1 MQLRELAE
9 RARKSF
15 LLHDLENAE
24 NFVLQMAEQ
33 APDHPGI
40 FLFLGNIYTAMEKF
54 NKAIQAYQQSI
65 ELDPD
70 NPEAHNNIGIVYR
83 REENFPAAVGALEQ
97 ARKLA
102 PQRADIWYNLAN
114 VYKQMEDPDE
124 AEVYYRKALELN
136 PNLTRAF
143 NNLGNLYETRG
154 MHDEAKELYHR
165 GLKNDPNNPTLS
177 YNLGITYQSMGN
189 AVEAIRSYR
198 QALRSRPN
206 WVDGLN
212 NLGIL
217 LEETGEYEEA
227 RQMLESALKVD
238 ATNPRI
244 RNNLGVVLGAIG
256 DHEKAREYLQQAV
269 NADPT
274 YTTAYINLS
283 TELEELNDVDAA
295 WKELQRIKKEESS
308 NLEIREKIARLAV
321 KTGRNKQAQEEI
333 RFILDH
339 NPKAGF
345 AWSLLGDLSLATGN
359 RTKAREAYSRAIGLA
374 PEDTDTAL
382 NLALLYKE
390 LKEYN
395 QAIAVV
401 SGILGRNP
409 RHSGARLLLG
419 KLYLYENLYSEALSI
434 LTSLYEDFP
443 YDEELLETL
452 IRAHRGAGNREEAL
466 RITEELINLQGQRDE
481 TLDLDKLEQT
491 LALYEE
497 TVEAYADEHERRWEA
512 NLRQLMNSTDTEA
525 EPEEVREED
534 SLFFDTIPDLDQPA
548 EIIDVGGIEPVI
560 VINEDEERLRLK
572 EMEEEILSP
581 PLEEEKDE
589 EESAPGPAPAAPV
602 SAKNEESGF
611 PGTINV
617 NVQNPPPT
625 NRIELGLLP
634 IPGMRTRIRRYFSRK
649 SRGGGEEMEEI
660 LPEEEE
666 TPADLL
672 RYLEDLTEFLPEDK
686 RRDFEQSEM
695 RLRME
700 ALLDRLEGRP
710 SLRQQAAGFEAE
722 PEQDSREISLNP
734 NSISSTLSFMGDLST
749 YLPDPD
755 IGVALHHKIADIL
768 KTMKRDSHGNT

>member
-1 MQLRELAE
+1 MQLRELAD
-9 RARKSF
+9 RARKAF
-15 LLHDLENAE
+15 LLRDLETSE
-24 NFVLQMAEQ
+24 QFVLQMADQ
-33 APDHPGI
+33 APGHPGI

-124 AEVYYRKALELN
+124 AEVYYRKALELD

-154 MHDEAKELYHR
+154 MHDQAKELYRR

-177 YNLGITYQSMGN
+177 YNLGITYQSMGK
-189 AVEAIRSYR
+189 APEAIRSYR

-238 ATNPRI
+238 SSNPRI
-244 RNNLGVVLGAIG
+244 KNNLGVVLGAIG

-269 NADPT
+269 KADPT
-274 YTTAYINLS
+274 YTTAVINLT
-283 TELEELNDVDAA
+283 TEMEELNDSEGA
-295 WKELQRIKKEESS
+295 WEELQRVKAEEPS
-308 NLEIREKIARLAV
+308 NLEIREKIARIAV
-321 KTGRNKQAQEEI
+321 KNGKHKQAREEI

-345 AWSLLGDLSLATGN
+345 AWALLGDLSLATGN
-359 RTKAREAYSRAIGLA
+359 RTKAREAYSRAINLS

-401 SGILGRNP
+401 SGILGKNP

-419 KLYLYENLYSEALSI
+419 KLYLYENLYTEALSI
-434 LTSLYEDFP
+434 LSTLYEDFP

-452 IRAHRGAGNREEAL
+452 IRAHRGAGNKEEAL
-466 RITEELINLQGQRDE
+466 RFTEELINQQGQRDK

-497 TVEAYADEHERRWEA
+497 TVEAYADEHERRWEE
-512 NLRQLMNSTDTEA
+512 NLKLLMNSTETEA
-525 EPEEVREED
+525 EPEEVHEED
-534 SLFFDTIPDLDQPA
+534 SLFFDNIPDLDQPA

-581 PLEEEKDE
+581 PPDFEKEEEEKKP
-589 EESAPGPAPAAPV
+589 APQAPPAAP
-602 SAKNEESGF
+602 AETGDSGF

-634 IPGMRTRIRRYFSRK
+634 IPGLRTRIRRHFSRK
-649 SRGGGEEMEEI
+649 GRKADEAMEEL

-686 RRDFEQSEM
+686 RKDFEQSEM

-700 ALLDRLEGRP
+700 ALLDRLEGKP
-710 SLRQQAAGFEAE
+710 TLRQQAETMQQE
-722 PEQDSREISLNP
+722 PDQESPEISLNP
-734 NSISSTLSFMGDLST
+734 ESISSTLSFMGDLST

-768 KTMKRDSHGNT
+768 KTMKRDSHGIT